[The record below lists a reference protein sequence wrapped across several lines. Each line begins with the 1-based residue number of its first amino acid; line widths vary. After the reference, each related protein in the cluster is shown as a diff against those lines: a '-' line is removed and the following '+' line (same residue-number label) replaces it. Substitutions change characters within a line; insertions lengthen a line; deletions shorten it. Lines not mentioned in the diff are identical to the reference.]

1 MKIIQLKEYKKPKR
15 SEARTPTTTNAV
27 VDVKESD
34 LNLENYIPSVN
45 YIERDFYGDVV
56 QILDKGLTPYLIG
69 ESGTG
74 KTAFAEWY
82 ASKEK
87 LPLLIVNCDY
97 KNLREMLGQYTLK
110 NGLTGPITEF
120 QLGLLTHCL
129 TNETVVLFD
138 EVNSLEGEYLFFLH
152 ELINNRRVFVPE
164 VNTMFYLRGKILLSS
179 NPTGRVY
186 HGTNPLNY
194 ALLSRVAMYEVPL
207 WEEKELKKLIK
218 DDEIVRFFLEA
229 NKMSREQN
237 LGVYLGIRELT
248 QFQALVGVL
257 GKKKALEVAFLNKVK
272 ASADDDTAEAFRG
285 LSLTVLGTEI

>member
-1 MKIIQLKEYKKPKR
+1 MKIINLKENKQREKAQT
-15 SEARTPTTTNAV
+15 SITTDVV
-27 VDVKESD
+27 VDVKEKKYD

-45 YIERDFYGDVV
+45 YIEREFYGDIV

-129 TNETVVLFD
+129 TNKAVVLFD

-152 ELINNRRVFVPE
+152 ELINNQRVFVPE
-164 VNTMFYLRGKILLSS
+164 VNTTFDLRGKVILSS

-186 HGTNPLNY
+186 YGTNPLNY

-207 WEEKELKKLIK
+207 WGKAELKKLIK
-218 DDEIVRFFLEA
+218 EEEIISFFLEA
-229 NKMSREQN
+229 NKMAREQN
-237 LGVYLGIRELT
+237 LGVYLGIRELL
-248 QFQALVGVL
+248 QYQALAGVL
-257 GKKKALEVAFLNKVK
+257 GKGKALEIAFLNKVK
-272 ASADDDTAEAFRG
+272 SSADEDTAEAFRG
-285 LSLTVLGTEI
+285 LAMSVLGI

>member
-1 MKIIQLKEYKKPKR
+1 MKIINLKENKQREKAQT
-15 SEARTPTTTNAV
+15 SITTDVV
-27 VDVKESD
+27 VDVKEKEYD

-45 YIERDFYGDVV
+45 YIEREFYGDIV

-129 TNETVVLFD
+129 TNKAVVLFD

-152 ELINNRRVFVPE
+152 ELINNQRVFVPE
-164 VNTMFYLRGKILLSS
+164 VNTTFDLRGKVILSS

-186 HGTNPLNY
+186 YGTNPLNY

-207 WEEKELKKLIK
+207 WGEAELKKLIK
-218 DDEIVRFFLEA
+218 EEEIISFFLEA
-229 NKMSREQN
+229 NKMAREQN
-237 LGVYLGIRELT
+237 LGVYLGIRELL
-248 QFQALVGVL
+248 QYQALAGVL
-257 GKKKALEVAFLNKVK
+257 GKGKALEIAFLNKVK
-272 ASADDDTAEAFRG
+272 SSADEDTAEAFRG
-285 LSLTVLGTEI
+285 LAMSVLGI

>member
-1 MKIIQLKEYKKPKR
+1 MKIINLKETKQREKAQT
-15 SEARTPTTTNAV
+15 SITTDVV
-27 VDVKESD
+27 VDGKEKEYD

-45 YIERDFYGDVV
+45 YIEREFYGDIV

-120 QLGLLTHCL
+120 QLGLLTHCFVG
-129 TNETVVLFD
+129 EAVVLFD
-138 EVNSLEGEYLFFLH
+138 EVNALEGEYLFFLH
-152 ELINNRRVFVPE
+152 ELINNQRVFVPE
-164 VNTMFYLRGKILLSS
+164 VNTTFDLRGKVILSS

-186 HGTNPLNY
+186 YGTNPLNY
-194 ALLSRVAMYEVPL
+194 ALLSRVVMYEVPL
-207 WEEKELKKLIK
+207 WEEAELKKLIK
-218 DDEIVRFFLEA
+218 DKEIISFFLEA
-229 NKMSREQN
+229 NKMAREQN
-237 LGVYLGIRELT
+237 LGVYLGIRELLQYQT
-248 QFQALVGVL
+248 LVGVF

-272 ASADDDTAEAFRG
+272 SSADDETAEAFRG
-285 LSLTVLGTEI
+285 LAMSVLGI